1 MRMRHKQTILIL
13 SGMLAV
19 SQIVAQEDSGETL
32 NTCSVK
38 PIYHCAEPMD
48 DGSYIGHF
56 GYRVLCPKSDKPVE
70 DVFIDIG
77 DDNYFTPGAIDRGQP
92 KIFLPGEH
100 VDEFE
105 VEFTV
110 KEISKAKEF
119 GWTVRKIGIRVD
131 LSKTEDALLDCK
143 KLPY

>member
-1 MRMRHKQTILIL
+1 MRMRQKQTILIL

-19 SQIVAQEDSGETL
+19 SQIVAQEDSGETQ

-56 GYRVLCPKSDKPVE
+56 GYRTSCPKSDKPVE

-77 DDNYFTPGAIDRGQP
+77 DDNYFTPEPADRGQP

-105 VEFTV
+105 GEFT
-110 KEISKAKEF
+110 AKEVREGKKF
-119 GWTVRKIGIRVD
+119 SWTIRKIGIPID
-131 LSKTEDALLDCK
+131 FSKTEDASLDCN

>member
-1 MRMRHKQTILIL
+1 
-13 SGMLAV
+13 MLAV
-19 SQIVAQEDSGETL
+19 SQLVAQEDSGEVQ

-38 PIYHCAEPMD
+38 PIFHCVEPMD

-56 GYRVLCPKSDKPVE
+56 GYRTSCPDSDKPVE

-77 DDNYFTPGAIDRGQP
+77 DDNYFTPGPADRGQP
-92 KIFLPGEH
+92 KIFLTGEH

-105 VEFTV
+105 VEFTA
-110 KEISKAKEF
+110 KEIGKAKAF
-119 GWTVRKIGIRVD
+119 GWTIRKTEIRID
-131 LSKTEDALLDCK
+131 LSKREDASLDCN

>member
-13 SGMLAV
+13 FGMLAV
-19 SQIVAQEDSGETL
+19 SQLVAQEDGGEL
-32 NTCSVK
+32 QNACSVK
-38 PIYHCAEPMD
+38 LIFHCAEPME
-48 DGSYIGHF
+48 DGSYIAHF
-56 GYRVLCPKSDKPVE
+56 GYRTSCPVSDKPVE
-70 DVFIDIG
+70 DVFIEIG
-77 DDNYFTPGAIDRGQP
+77 DDNYFTPEPVDRGQP
-92 KIFLPGEH
+92 KIFLAGEH

-105 VEFTV
+105 VEFTA

-131 LSKTEDALLDCK
+131 LSKTEDASLDCN